1 MGEKIP
7 CKMRPGDNCTGEFCQ
22 KRFIGDIN
30 VMFSKECA
38 HFLVAVL
45 PGMDEILQ
53 VMSKIR
59 LVVINEKSHHVDI
72 FSLVFCGKFYTGDDF
87 RHLRRG
93 SVSRGSFRIPDRPVQ
108 SVYGIMICEGE
119 GSQSLFHRVID

>member
-1 MGEKIP
+1 
-7 CKMRPGDNCTGEFCQ
+7 
-22 KRFIGDIN
+22 
-30 VMFSKECA
+30 
-38 HFLVAVL
+38 
-45 PGMDEILQ
+45 MDEILQ

-72 FSLVFCGKFYTGDDF
+72 FSLVFCGKLYTGDDF

-119 GSQSLFHRVID
+119 GTQSRNRLIPPV

>member
-1 MGEKIP
+1 
-7 CKMRPGDNCTGEFCQ
+7 
-22 KRFIGDIN
+22 
-30 VMFSKECA
+30 
-38 HFLVAVL
+38 
-45 PGMDEILQ
+45 MDEILQ

-93 SVSRGSFRIPDRPVQ
+93 SVSRGCFLCLSQPFRIPDRPVQ

-119 GSQSLFHRVID
+119 GTQSLSIA